1 MILIWTRHLNIFF
14 SSVLVS
20 NNPLLKIYYENI
32 VVAFLNFNFLF
43 FILIFPYLFFF
54 LHPHVSFLLL
64 FSSFFLYY
72 TFPLSLSSLFFFLF
86 FSSTSPSP
94 KHSRSSHSFF
104 HSLSLKDRWRMTKAR
119 GQPFF
124 SPHLRMSSLPRLTI
138 LKYQSFVFFFFF
150 GSNLISFKIV
160 IWVCILIE
168 SFVDFVLLLFFLVLV
183 WLVLFYCLDFIRL
196 IRKIVFVFQI
206 FQLGF
211 VFLFWLWYVLVC
223 NRWLRSTRVKNKKEK
238 EWERKNYF
246 FIQLGIILRENIF

>member
-20 NNPLLKIYYENI
+20 NNPPLKIYYENI

-54 LHPHVSFLLL
+54 FIHMFLFFFFFPL
-64 FSSFFLYY
+64 FFSFFLYY

-124 SPHLRMSSLPRLTI
+124 SPYLRMSSLPRL
-138 LKYQSFVFFFFF
+138 KWVSFAFFFFF
-150 GSNLISFKIV
+150 
-160 IWVCILIE
+160 
-168 SFVDFVLLLFFLVLV
+168 LVLI
-183 WLVLFYCLDFIRL
+183 WLVLKLWFE
-196 IRKIVFVFQI
+196 FVF
-206 FQLGF
+206 
-211 VFLFWLWYVLVC
+211 
-223 NRWLRSTRVKNKKEK
+223 
-238 EWERKNYF
+238 
-246 FIQLGIILRENIF
+246 